1 MTVKEINKLATN
13 IIINYCMVLP
23 QHSDYQKVV
32 GWVHE
37 LAKCAR
43 GKAEEDEKYVGLS
56 EKERIA
62 WKLKPDKIMLF
73 PDIEPKIEEAYT
85 AEDSLCESQIYIAG
99 FMDCSHSIWQ
109 HLQNCLDSIHN
120 QRKAD

>member
-1 MTVKEINKLATN
+1 MTVKEINKLVRD
-13 IIINYCMVLP
+13 IITCCAEIPQYSNYR
-23 QHSDYQKVV
+23 KVV
-32 GWVHE
+32 EWVHE
-37 LAKCAR
+37 LAEYAR

-62 WKLKPDKIMLF
+62 WKLKSDRIMLF
-73 PDIEPKIEEAYT
+73 PNIEPKIVEAYT
-85 AEDSLCESQIYIAG
+85 AEDSLRELQIYIAG